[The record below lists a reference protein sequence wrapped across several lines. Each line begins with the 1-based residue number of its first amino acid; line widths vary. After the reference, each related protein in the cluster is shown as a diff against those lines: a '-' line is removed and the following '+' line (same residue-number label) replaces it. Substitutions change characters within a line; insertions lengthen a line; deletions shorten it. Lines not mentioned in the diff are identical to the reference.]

1 MDRKGLFVVLDG
13 ITRHNR
19 LAAVLKD
26 FRALGYR
33 IIGIT
38 SGASKQPYTGGIE
51 LDAIV
56 RTEPGEWEF
65 PSFAWSIARRF
76 SLNVRRS
83 VLCSADL
90 THERWARNAGI
101 LRFETPEALG
111 I

>member
-1 MDRKGLFVVLDG
+1 MERRGLFVVLDG
-13 ITRHNR
+13 LRMSR
-19 LAAVLKD
+19 GLASVLKD

-38 SGASKQPYTGGIE
+38 SGAVHDSQVAGVE

-56 RTEPGEWEF
+56 RADPAGWEF

-90 THERWARNAGI
+90 AHEGWARNAG
-101 LRFETPEALG
+101 LHRFETPEGLG

>member
-1 MDRKGLFVVLDG
+1 MERKGLFVVLDG
-13 ITRHNR
+13 LSMSRR

-38 SGASKQPYTGGIE
+38 SGSVHGSHVAGVE

-56 RTEPGEWEF
+56 RAEPGEWEF

-90 THERWARNAGI
+90 AHEGWARSAG
-101 LRFETPEALG
+101 LRRFETPEGLG